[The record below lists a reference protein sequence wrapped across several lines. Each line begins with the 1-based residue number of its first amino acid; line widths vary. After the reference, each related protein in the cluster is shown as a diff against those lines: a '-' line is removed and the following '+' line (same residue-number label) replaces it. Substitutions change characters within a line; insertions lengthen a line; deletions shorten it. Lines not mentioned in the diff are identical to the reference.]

1 MHSSL
6 FDRPE
11 RCGSLISSPAV
22 VCTGRLSQTSSSSWT
37 FSNVCLLS
45 TTGGRTWGNNVCFF
59 FYSTRSD
66 PHEPNLK
73 SEGNTDLLSAA
84 AFVVTRRCRAS
95 WLRSLLCE
103 NVSQISATNFPAWQL
118 SMYNEIIWYSVAT
131 NYVQFGDVSGDM
143 RETQITFH
151 L

>member
-1 MHSSL
+1 MTGPRDAAVSYL
-6 FDRPE
+6 LLLWFVQDVFPRRPVAAGPSVTYAFCLQQEAE
-11 RCGSLISSPAV
+11 REETMYV
-22 VCTGRLSQTSSSSWT
+22 
-37 FSNVCLLS
+37 
-45 TTGGRTWGNNVCFF
+45 F
-59 FYSTRSD
+59 FYSTRYD